1 MHPAPLIEPDR
12 FFAGPRDHR
21 KLDEDAQTNAVE
33 RMVMRC
39 ERLRPHLRTLEALD
53 TFIARQPDP
62 GRVRRRISLAL
73 ALEQPETERPWGYT
87 GRAEL
92 EAFRSLALVRTAA
105 VVWILG

>member
-1 MHPAPLIEPDR
+1 MYPTPLIEPDR
-12 FFAGPRDHR
+12 FFAGRRDR
-21 KLDEDAQTNAVE
+21 GQDEDAQTNAVE

-53 TFIARQPDP
+53 AFIARQPEP

-73 ALEQPETERPWGYT
+73 ALEQPETDRPLGYT

-92 EAFRSLALVRTAA
+92 EAFRSLAVRRPAA
-105 VVWILG
+105 VVWVFG